1 MNEMNFDNVDWNT
14 VSNEPTTDVVEDID
28 LGAESLTN
36 TVKPVTLD
44 QAFKVNP
51 SQHAQN
57 VKIQR
62 EAGIPISAVESD
74 PAGVSTD
81 LKLKKINFDE
91 MSKRAPG
98 TSGFLSDYNNAVIAQ
113 DDIDVMQVVEDTLRS
128 IPGGFV
134 EGAGMAVEGTGRF
147 IEAGGRMVGRGLDF
161 LTPDGVSESIPNA
174 LKEFNQLIAPANLIK
189 RQGALLK
196 TQAEDIAD
204 VPAER
209 ENIATDIAGGLGQV
223 AGQIALSLLN
233 PQTGV
238 GAMFAQGVD
247 QQGERQEASGT
258 EGQSTTSDLALFAG
272 GGVTAVSE
280 KIGLDALLN
289 RIPPAIKNKVVRQ
302 ITDISLAG
310 GIEAVQEVV
319 EGIAQG
325 VLEQITTNPDA
336 EIFEGLDREAI
347 AAGGTGAIVR
357 AIVNTLTPGRVRTA
371 EEQQVT
377 EETKTQ
383 FNAVTLE
390 KLNNDIAG
398 MKMKQYDTETL
409 KKFMES
415 ADNEQG
421 TTVFVDAVQAS
432 LYLSDKTPEQIKQ
445 DPGLQRLQDQVNNA
459 AALGNDVEIPMADFA
474 ADFAG
479 TEHFDNLKEHMT
491 LNADVMSPFRAE
503 QSKEETRNYVQSL
516 MAEADENVSQY
527 VESQE
532 IYETVKQ
539 QLVDSGQVNAQ
550 NAGVMAQVVPAWAT
564 VYAKK
569 NGISVKEA
577 YERSGLN
584 IEGPQTGE
592 RARLESELAL
602 LNQPDVQQMLD
613 MDEDAFIQAVNPEG
627 KIIADDDIMQ
637 LSIGDLDLPETTTPV
652 SSFNADGQTINVV
665 SDSDDNMYAVSDDG
679 VLGMVGPAED
689 NETMIDLVAE
699 SKGKG
704 VGKELAKAYMRQNPM
719 APAGGFTKA
728 GEATYRAAFRE
739 LKFERDSMLKQSEV
753 ESPKPTVRDRVRP
766 DKNLFVAHNL
776 SAENLI
782 AANDL
787 GGLAAPSIAVARADI
802 SDFSGFGEI
811 TLMADPSL
819 LMSDKARTFNAD
831 IYSPR
836 QPRAEY
842 NIDLKSY
849 NDFKDLTQQ
858 YDEVPGKL
866 SGFDIQSLESDGAYN
881 LIRSD
886 AVKYHYL
893 KLQNKAPKIKTMKV
907 DPSVK
912 KAAAL
917 VKKKN
922 LTRWDLEEDV
932 DFIAMAV
939 KNAKD
944 IVQKNRDVGG
954 DERGDLFEGLYFD
967 ENGIIKSRKL
977 SDFHSEVLRYIE
989 TGGKDAGALRNDI
1002 EKKFRTDKAR
1012 NDFEA
1017 WATDQFNNMV
1027 KGKRLFKGFTDSGNR
1042 RYADY
1047 NMNNVVKEMTQAL
1060 QAGEGSFYGAGSVR
1074 SAYAAEMKTITD
1086 IQKRRDEIVT
1096 DEEIEKVKE
1105 EANQVLED
1113 ALEKLKPFYK
1123 FDSDGW
1129 GYQNDAGSAIAEG
1142 NKGIREAFRLT
1153 KESKQII
1160 DDLTGYLS
1168 TLPTSYF
1175 EAKIQRA
1182 VDFSEFSTA
1191 VVPSNVD
1198 KKALKILEDAGLKI
1212 KKYNPKKDDA
1222 RAETIA
1228 KQRDVLFQESQAKDG
1243 TRGYYD
1249 PANAMIRLTEAA
1261 DLSTFLH
1268 EFAHFMYEMELKADG
1283 ETMQSI
1289 HNWFKRNADDVAK
1302 EAGEYAPNTTI
1313 IPRHVISYIDNGTA
1327 GDVERDN
1334 AIRRAVHE
1342 QFARGF
1348 ETYLMEGKAPSVELR
1363 NAFRTFARWLTQIY
1377 KAVRGQLNVNLDDE
1391 MRKVFDAM
1399 LATDEQIEMAEA
1411 RVKFQPLLNPE
1422 ELSDED
1428 REKYQKQ
1435 QEKVKDKQAETLRD
1449 KLINE
1454 ITRTT
1459 QKWWN
1464 DEKSDMIDEELAVLK
1479 DEKVY
1484 RAREVLSSSELKLDH
1499 ATVKEMSGFQRT
1511 DKRGRTSTVI
1521 PTELRG
1527 MTAKGQQGVHPDEA
1541 AAVLGYS
1548 SGSELIQ
1555 DLLTAEPI
1563 GQVAEQ
1569 NAETRMLEKYG
1580 DIMNDG
1586 TIQKEADEAVQ
1597 NEERGKLI
1605 LQELKELRRLNNQP
1619 MLERSMMK
1627 QVAEQ
1632 TIAALPYNKIFPGKY
1647 RKSEIKAAQEA
1658 AAAYATGDNSTA
1670 ANAKARQAMNYYLA
1684 MEATK
1689 AKNEIDKISSNMGRY
1704 NKTKVREEIMKADGG
1719 FMEQIDKILAR
1730 FEFRKSKSIK
1740 SVDAKNQ
1747 DINSWMLERTER
1759 EGDALVITNAVLNE
1773 LYQTHWK
1780 KVPYSE
1786 LKGIYDSVRNME
1798 HVARYANKINK
1809 LGEKVEFKKLVNE
1822 WTDHM
1827 NAVQPDRFK
1836 SQRTGD
1842 TEGRNWGRWAMA
1854 QMTKIPFMASWLDG
1868 NERAGLS
1875 HDILVQPF
1883 TDAYDAELKLWNEA
1897 GKPVMD
1903 LIENRDKADIKRHN
1917 TKVFIPEIK
1926 SGEHD
1931 GNLYGHQIIAVALNT
1946 GNESNLRKLL
1956 LGEGWADP
1964 DDEASINIGNPQ
1976 LQAVLSKMTQSDW
1989 DLVQK
1994 IWDQMETL
2002 YPMLAEVH
2010 RKTTGLVP
2018 PQIEAVPV
2026 PTEYGTF
2033 KGGYYP
2039 VKYSPNRSLQALE
2052 NEDKLNA
2059 QTESMF
2065 GGTMS
2070 IQASVNAS
2078 ATNERTGYYG
2088 PIKLSLD
2095 VVPNHFQETIHY
2107 ITHHDAVRQVN
2118 KLIRNDKV
2126 AQTIIDKLGQEEY
2139 NQLKPWLN
2147 DIAKDGREAPLKTF
2161 WGSMLQRLRFGV
2173 TLGAMGFKASTGII
2187 QISGLSNTVAEVGIG
2202 PVMQAT
2208 RSILGSPET
2217 IRSAWDF
2224 AVENSKVMNHRA
2236 QTMDR
2241 EIKNAMKR
2249 IEGKRGVLAAAQEM
2263 SMKHIA
2269 LIQTYMVDLPT
2280 WHAAYIKS
2288 MDDFGDEQRAYR
2300 YADWVV
2306 ENVQGSGVTKDMAQI
2321 MRGQSEE
2328 ARMFTM
2334 FMTFFSSLW
2343 NLERDLVKGAK
2354 SGKYSVTNVGAKAMF
2369 LFTIPVLFEMLMRGE
2384 FGGDEEPEEQLQTM
2398 LTKTAM
2404 FPLQSVPF
2412 VRDVVN
2418 AVGGDYGYNITPLQ
2432 SLLEQGTQTIPKI
2445 VTSGFTDDEITKG
2458 QAKGAS
2464 KFAGAALGI
2473 PGTGQAWATG
2483 EHLYDVIEEGEDFTV
2498 HQLLFGPKKD

>member
-1 MNEMNFDNVDWNT
+1 
-14 VSNEPTTDVVEDID
+14 
-28 LGAESLTN
+28 
-36 TVKPVTLD
+36 
-44 QAFKVNP
+44 
-51 SQHAQN
+51 
-57 VKIQR
+57 
-62 EAGIPISAVESD
+62 
-74 PAGVSTD
+74 
-81 LKLKKINFDE
+81 
-91 MSKRAPG
+91 
-98 TSGFLSDYNNAVIAQ
+98 
-113 DDIDVMQVVEDTLRS
+113 
-128 IPGGFV
+128 
-134 EGAGMAVEGTGRF
+134 
-147 IEAGGRMVGRGLDF
+147 
-161 LTPDGVSESIPNA
+161 
-174 LKEFNQLIAPANLIK
+174 
-189 RQGALLK
+189 
-196 TQAEDIAD
+196 
-204 VPAER
+204 
-209 ENIATDIAGGLGQV
+209 
-223 AGQIALSLLN
+223 
-233 PQTGV
+233 
-238 GAMFAQGVD
+238 
-247 QQGERQEASGT
+247 
-258 EGQSTTSDLALFAG
+258 
-272 GGVTAVSE
+272 
-280 KIGLDALLN
+280 
-289 RIPPAIKNKVVRQ
+289 
-302 ITDISLAG
+302 
-310 GIEAVQEVV
+310 
-319 EGIAQG
+319 
-325 VLEQITTNPDA
+325 
-336 EIFEGLDREAI
+336 
-347 AAGGTGAIVR
+347 
-357 AIVNTLTPGRVRTA
+357 
-371 EEQQVT
+371 
-377 EETKTQ
+377 
-383 FNAVTLE
+383 
-390 KLNNDIAG
+390 
-398 MKMKQYDTETL
+398 
-409 KKFMES
+409 
-415 ADNEQG
+415 
-421 TTVFVDAVQAS
+421 
-432 LYLSDKTPEQIKQ
+432 
-445 DPGLQRLQDQVNNA
+445 
-459 AALGNDVEIPMADFA
+459 
-474 ADFAG
+474 
-479 TEHFDNLKEHMT
+479 
-491 LNADVMSPFRAE
+491 
-503 QSKEETRNYVQSL
+503 
-516 MAEADENVSQY
+516 
-527 VESQE
+527 
-532 IYETVKQ
+532 
-539 QLVDSGQVNAQ
+539 
-550 NAGVMAQVVPAWAT
+550 
-564 VYAKK
+564 
-569 NGISVKEA
+569 
-577 YERSGLN
+577 
-584 IEGPQTGE
+584 
-592 RARLESELAL
+592 
-602 LNQPDVQQMLD
+602 
-613 MDEDAFIQAVNPEG
+613 
-627 KIIADDDIMQ
+627 
-637 LSIGDLDLPETTTPV
+637 
-652 SSFNADGQTINVV
+652 
-665 SDSDDNMYAVSDDG
+665 
-679 VLGMVGPAED
+679 
-689 NETMIDLVAE
+689 
-699 SKGKG
+699 
-704 VGKELAKAYMRQNPM
+704 
-719 APAGGFTKA
+719 
-728 GEATYRAAFRE
+728 
-739 LKFERDSMLKQSEV
+739 
-753 ESPKPTVRDRVRP
+753 
-766 DKNLFVAHNL
+766 
-776 SAENLI
+776 
-782 AANDL
+782 
-787 GGLAAPSIAVARADI
+787 
-802 SDFSGFGEI
+802 
-811 TLMADPSL
+811 
-819 LMSDKARTFNAD
+819 MSDKARTFNAD

-954 DERGDLFEGLYFD
+954 DERGDLFEDLYFD

-977 SDFHSEVLRYIE
+977 SDFRSEVLRYIE

-1047 NMNNVVKEMTQAL
+1047 NMDNVVKEMTQAL

-1142 NKGIREAFRLT
+1142 SKGIREAFRLT

-1212 KKYNPKKDDA
+1212 KKYNPKKDGA

-1289 HNWFKRNADDVAK
+1289 HNWFKRNAGDVAK
-1302 EAGEYAPNTTI
+1302 EANSYYDAPVQGDLTQEENKQAEAKGLDMSKEARMKRAEEMGFDTSTVWYHGTSFDIENFDINEFGKNENRGDYIGEGFFFTKDPDTAAKYAERSGESANI
-1313 IPRHVISYIDNGTA
+1313 IPVYLNMNNPMVVDNDFDMQEFTKDFPITDEIQELFKGKNLSDEQLRRFSYLKSTEKAKADYAKSKGFDGLVDETYPQGAVFDPSQIRSVNAAFDPDFKASPELLAQSPELPGMGTGSITPNDVINYIDNKTT
-1327 GDVERDN
+1327 GDNNKDL

-1348 ETYLMEGKAPSVELR
+1348 ETYLMEGKSPSVELR

-1377 KAVRGQLNVNLDDE
+1377 KAIRGQLNVNLDDE

-1411 RVKFQPLLNPE
+1411 RLKFQPLLNTE
-1422 ELSDED
+1422 ELSEED
-1428 REKYQKQ
+1428 RIKYEKQ
-1435 QEKVKDKQAETLRD
+1435 QEKVKDKQTETLRD
-1449 KLINE
+1449 KLIAE

-1548 SGSELIQ
+1548 SGSEMIQ

-1569 NAETRMLEKYG
+1569 KAEARMLEKYG

-1647 RKSEIKAAQEA
+1647 RKAEIKAAQEA
-1658 AAAYATGDNSTA
+1658 AAAYATGDTSTA

-1684 MEATK
+1684 MEATA

-1704 NKTKVREEIMKADGG
+1704 NKTKVREEIMKANGG

-1759 EGDALVITNAVLNE
+1759 EGDALVLTNAVLNE

-1798 HVARYANKINK
+1798 HVARYSNKINK
-1809 LGEKVEFKKLVNE
+1809 LGEKVEFKKLVND

-1868 NERAGLS
+1868 NERAGMS

-1883 TDAYDAELKLWNEA
+1883 TDAYDAELKLWDEA

-1903 LIENRDKADIKRHN
+1903 LIENRSKADIKRHN
-1917 TKVFIPEIK
+1917 TKIFIPEIK
-1926 SGEHD
+1926 TAEHD
-1931 GNLYGHQIIAVALNT
+1931 GNLYGHQILAVALNV
-1946 GNESNLRKLL
+1946 GNESNLRKML

-1964 DDEASINIGNPQ
+1964 DDDTSININNPQ

-1989 DLVQK
+1989 ELVQK
-1994 IWDQMETL
+1994 IWDQMEIL

-2018 PQIEAVPV
+2018 PKIDAIPV
-2026 PTEYGTF
+2026 PTQYGTF
-2033 KGGYYP
+2033 NGGYYP

-2202 PVMQAT
+2202 PVMQSV
-2208 RSILGSPET
+2208 RSILGSPAT
-2217 IRSAWDF
+2217 IKSAWDF

-2249 IEGKRGVLAAAQEM
+2249 IEGKRGVLAATQEM

-2288 MDDFGDEQRAYR
+2288 MNEFGDEQRAYR

-2354 SGKYSVTNVGAKAMF
+2354 SGKYSVTSVGAKAMF
-2369 LFTIPVLFEMLMRGE
+2369 LFSIPVLFEMLMRGE
-2384 FGGDEEPEEQLQTM
+2384 FGGDDEPEEQLQTM

-2432 SLLEQGTQTIPKI
+2432 ALLEQGTQTIPKI